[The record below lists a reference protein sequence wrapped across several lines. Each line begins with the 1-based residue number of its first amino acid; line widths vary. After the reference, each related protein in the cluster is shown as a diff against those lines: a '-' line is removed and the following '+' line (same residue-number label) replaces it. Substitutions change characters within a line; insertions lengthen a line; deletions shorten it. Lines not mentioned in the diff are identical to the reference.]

1 MTVADK
7 QAEIVDEFS
16 FFDDWQQRYEYLID
30 LGKSLPEMPESQ
42 KDKGKLVKG
51 CQSNV
56 WLDAKMVD
64 NIIQFEADSDAI
76 LPKGIA
82 ALLVRVYS
90 GQKPED
96 ILQSDEQFIEKI
108 GLQEFLSPTRAN
120 GLLAMIKQIKFYAIA
135 FKAKSGR

>member
-1 MTVADK
+1 MTIADK

-30 LGKSLPEMPESQ
+30 LGKSLPEMPDSQ
-42 KDKGKLVKG
+42 KDRGKLVKG

-64 NIIQFEADSDAI
+64 NIIQSEADSDAI

>member
-42 KDKGKLVKG
+42 KDRGKLVKG

>member
-1 MTVADK
+1 MTIQQK

-16 FFDDWQQRYEYLID
+16 FFDDWQQRYEYLIE
-30 LGKSLPEMPESQ
+30 LGKSLPEMTEE
-42 KDKGKLVKG
+42 KKTAGKLVKG

-56 WLDAKMVD
+56 WLDAKIEDDVLK
-64 NIIQFEADSDAI
+64 FEADSDAI

-90 GQKPED
+90 HQNPTE
-96 ILQSDEQFIEKI
+96 ILSSNEKFIEEI

-135 FKAKSGR
+135 FRAKMQS

>member
-1 MTVADK
+1 MTIADK

-42 KDKGKLVKG
+42 KDRGKLVKG

>member
-1 MTVADK
+1 MTIQQK

-16 FFDDWQQRYEYLID
+16 FFDDWQQRYEYLIE
-30 LGKSLPEMPESQ
+30 LGKSLPEMTEE
-42 KDKGKLVKG
+42 KKTAGKLVKG

-56 WLDAKMVD
+56 WLDAKIEDDVLK
-64 NIIQFEADSDAI
+64 FEADSDAI

-90 GQKPED
+90 HQNPTE
-96 ILQSDEQFIEKI
+96 ILASNEKFIEEI

-135 FKAKSGR
+135 FRAKMQS